1 MLEDIACYDVLLD
14 LAANTCKG
22 DGPVVACFVLF
33 SLLEDCSHI
42 GGLPVF
48 GDGSGVQALLVDDG
62 QEWWN
67 LCCKLFHDP
76 SW

>member
-22 DGPVVACFVLF
+22 DGPVVAGFVLF
-33 SLLEDCSHI
+33 SHLEDCSHI

-48 GDGSGVQALLVDDG
+48 GDGSGVTKA
-62 QEWWN
+62 
-67 LCCKLFHDP
+67 
-76 SW
+76 